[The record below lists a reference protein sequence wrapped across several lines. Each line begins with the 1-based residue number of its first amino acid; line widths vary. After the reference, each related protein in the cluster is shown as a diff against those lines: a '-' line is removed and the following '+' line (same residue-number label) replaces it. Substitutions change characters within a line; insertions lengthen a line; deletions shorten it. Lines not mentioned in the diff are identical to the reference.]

1 MVSLLWLL
9 LIGLIAGLL
18 ARAIVPGPDPMAWWQ
33 TILLGVVGSFVGGF
47 IGSLFGDGDI
57 TDINSSGIVLSV
69 IGAVVALIVYR
80 MVKRRT

>member
-1 MVSLLWLL
+1 MSLLWLL

>member
-57 TDINSSGIVLSV
+57 TDINSSGVVLSV

>member
-1 MVSLLWLL
+1 VSLLWLL